1 MSRVPA
7 RTRERGVTLVIMAV
21 TILMTLG
28 MAALAID
35 YGMIKTAK
43 AEAQRAMDAA
53 ALAGASAFQVS
64 DPAVDKNALAIAR
77 AKEFAAKH
85 TVRGVAIDPVTEVQ
99 VFPDAEPGPDTV
111 GVTWTRPDL
120 RLWFAS
126 MFGSKTMG
134 LTAHATAQ
142 AAESGT
148 ATCLKPVALPDMWN
162 NINNVTAANTGKG
175 TQLEDKNGNH
185 VWDAP
190 DLNGNGIVDP
200 GEFEPWTFNTG
211 DIYDPPTTGYGTT
224 FRDGYTPATK
234 DYGRQVLLQ
243 TFDQSPTGDKL
254 VSSYFRT
261 WQDNANTGNT
271 DSLAAGIRGER
282 CIEASVGTAY
292 NQANGAKDPLQLAWE
307 YVISQDGAAHWDD
320 ASNTVLGSSFGTNWL
335 SQSPRVVVVGLY
347 PPSYANSPSSN
358 PIDFVN
364 FAKIWIDQRP
374 CSATSG
380 GLGTCKNPIT
390 ARFLGYVEGGT
401 GGPTTGSLIK
411 NLVLI
416 K

>member
-1 MSRVPA
+1 MSRTIA
-7 RTRERGVTLVIMAV
+7 RRDRRGVALVIMAV
-21 TILMTLG
+21 MIIMTLG

-35 YGMIKTAK
+35 YGMIKSSQT
-43 AEAQRAMDAA
+43 EAQRAVDAS
-53 ALAGASAFQVS
+53 ALAGASAFQIS
-64 DPAVDKNALAIAR
+64 DPAVDKNALAITR
-77 AKEFAAKH
+77 AKEFARKH
-85 TVRGVAIDPVTEVQ
+85 TVHNVLITDPEVD
-99 VFPDAEPGPDTV
+99 VHPDATVDTV
-111 GVTWTRPDL
+111 GVVWARSGL
-120 RLWFAS
+120 RLWFANI
-126 MFGSKTMG
+126 FGSSTMG
-134 LTAHATAQ
+134 ITAHATAQ
-142 AAESGT
+142 ASESGN
-148 ATCLKPVALPDMWN
+148 ANCLKPVALPDMWN
-162 NINNVTAANTGKG
+162 NVNNVTSANSGPG

-211 DIYDPPTTGYGTT
+211 DVYDPPTTGYGTT
-224 FRDGYTPATK
+224 FRDGYTAPVK

-243 TFDQSPTGDKL
+243 TFDQSPSGDRL

-261 WQDNANTGNT
+261 WQDNANTGGV

-282 CIEASVGTAY
+282 CIEASVGTPY
-292 NQANGAKDPLQLAWE
+292 TQANGAKEPLQLAWE
-307 YVISQDGAAHWDD
+307 YIINQDASAHWQDTPT
-320 ASNTVLGSSFGTNWL
+320 ATVVGSTFGTNWL
-335 SQSPRVVVVGLY
+335 TQSPRVVVVGLY
-347 PPSYANSPSSN
+347 PPAMANSPSSN
-358 PIDFVN
+358 PIQFTN

-411 NLVLI
+411 RLVLI

>member
-1 MSRVPA
+1 MSRAIA
-7 RTRERGVTLVIMAV
+7 RRDERGVTLVVMAV
-21 TILMTLG
+21 IIMMTLA
-28 MAALAID
+28 MSAIAID
-35 YGMIKTAK
+35 YGMIKSAQT
-43 AEAQRAMDAA
+43 EAQRAVDAS
-53 ALAGASAFQVS
+53 ALAGASAFQIS
-64 DPAVDKNALAIAR
+64 DPAIDKNALAIAR
-77 AKEFAAKH
+77 AKEFARKH
-85 TVRGVAIDPVTEVQ
+85 TVHNALITDGEVE
-99 VFPDAEPGPDTV
+99 VFPDDAVDTV
-111 GVTWTRPDL
+111 GVRWSRSNL

-126 MFGSKTMG
+126 IFGSNTMG
-134 LTAHATAQ
+134 ITAHATAE
-142 AAESGT
+142 AAESGNSN
-148 ATCLKPVALPDMWN
+148 CLKPVALPDMWN
-162 NINNVTAANTGKG
+162 NVNNVTSANTGQG

-190 DLNGNGIVDP
+190 DLNGNGTIDP

-211 DIYDPPTTGYGTT
+211 DVYDPPTTGYGTT
-224 FRDGYTPATK
+224 FRDGYTTPVK

-243 TFDQSPTGDKL
+243 TFDQSPNGDRL

-261 WQDNANTGNT
+261 WQDNDNTGGV

-282 CIEASVGTAY
+282 CVAASVGTSY
-292 NQANGAKDPLQLAWE
+292 NQANGAKEPLQLAWE
-307 YVISQDGAAHWDD
+307 YIINQDASAHWDD
-320 ASNTVLGSSFGTNWL
+320 ASSTVIGSSAGANWL
-335 SQSPRVVVVGLY
+335 TQSSRVVVVGLY

-358 PIDFVN
+358 PIVFTN

-390 ARFLGYVEGGT
+390 ARFLGYVEGGV

-411 NLVLI
+411 RLVLI